1 MGNLNPNSEFYKY
14 NKWVDAENHF
24 GDSSTG
30 PIVHPLITNYSKE
43 IEEKYKNRS
52 LVQNN
57 IEKMKKFKDR
67 DCIGRRKLISG
78 DKYEDHYTYFT
89 YGQVYEMSTN
99 FAKNIHAQ
107 SSKLVFEDDYN
118 NTHFKLI
125 GIFAKNC
132 TEWIVTDMGCQMDS
146 ITTVTLYATLGKPA
160 FKYICDQSLITT
172 ICVSPDL
179 VDMLIENKK
188 EQNITRLQ
196 YAILFDYTTNCPSD
210 AKEKL
215 EKAGFEVLLFSDL
228 IKDNKTVKYEDLQ
241 ISTPDTVMTI
251 CYTSGTTGE
260 PKGVMVIQRNMI
272 SMLEMVIPD
281 AGVPLDETGAHM
293 SFLPLAHIMERM
305 VVSGFMSIAARIGFI
320 SGSIRTTLMEDMQLL
335 KPTLLFTVPRV
346 LQTIRAKIFDG
357 FNKLP
362 PLLKQMAYKA
372 LETKR
377 ENFKKY
383 GVIHHVFWDKVVFA
397 KVRKMFGTDLKCIL
411 CASAPMPKELADDIK
426 VMIGVPI
433 VEGWG
438 MTELTGP
445 AFASNY
451 RDLTNNTSGGVIR
464 TSLMKLVDI
473 PELGYTKDT
482 IKDGKHCPSGEI
494 CIKGPATC
502 IGYYKNPEE
511 TNKTFDLE
519 GYLHTGDVGMM
530 FPHFG
535 NGIKI
540 VDRVKEIFKLSQGE
554 YIIPNKLESVYNKSK
569 YVNQIL
575 IYGNSMKN
583 NIIGIIT
590 LDKKAA
596 SEFLGLGKEAEVN
609 EMVKSEPLKEE
620 IRKDLERLAGEAQ
633 FNSLEKVRYF
643 ILSPEE
649 FTIENQMMTPNLKMV
664 RKKIE
669 EHFKKEINELYEAI
683 SQKS

>member
-1 MGNLNPNSEFYKY
+1 MGNLSPYKKYYKY
-14 NKWVDAENHF
+14 NKWVNEKEHF
-24 GDSSTG
+24 GKDFTG
-30 PIVHPLITNYSKE
+30 PIVHPLITDYQKE
-43 IEEKYKNRS
+43 IEEPYKNRS
-52 LVQNN
+52 LIQNN
-57 IEKMKKFKDR
+57 IEKMIKFKDR

-89 YGQVYEMSTN
+89 YGEVYQMSTN
-99 FAKNIHAQ
+99 FAKNIHVQ
-107 SSKLVFEDDYN
+107 SKKLVYEDDYN
-118 NTHFKLI
+118 NIHFKLL

-132 TEWIVTDMGCQMDS
+132 TEWIITDMGCQMDS
-146 ITTVTLYATLGKPA
+146 ITTVTLYATLGHEA
-160 FKYICDQSLITT
+160 FKHICDESLITT

-179 VDMLIENKK
+179 VDLLIENKIK
-188 EQNITRLQ
+188 QNITTLQ

-210 AKEKL
+210 AKTKL
-215 EKAGFEVLLFSDL
+215 EKAGFEVLLFTDL
-228 IKDNKTVKYEDLQ
+228 IKPNNEVKYEDLE
-241 ISTPDTVMTI
+241 ISTPDTVMTV

-272 SMLEMVIPD
+272 AMLEKVIPD
-281 AGVPLDETGAHM
+281 AGVPLNETGAHM

-346 LQTIRAKIFDG
+346 LQTIRGKIFDR

-362 PLLKQMAYKA
+362 TVAKRLAYKA

-383 GVIHHVFWDKVVFA
+383 GIIHHVVYDLLVFNKV
-397 KVRKMFGTDLKCIL
+397 KKMFGTDLKCIL

-438 MTELTGP
+438 MTELTGS

-451 RDLTNNTSGGVIR
+451 NDLTNMTAGGVIR
-464 TSLMKLVDI
+464 TSLMKLVDL
-473 PELGYTKDT
+473 PELEYTQNT
-482 IKDGKHCPSGEI
+482 MINGVRCPSGEI

-511 TNKTFDLE
+511 TNRVFDSE
-519 GYLHTGDVGMM
+519 GYIHTGDVGTI
-530 FPHFG
+530 FPHYG
-535 NGIKI
+535 NGIRI

-554 YIIPNKLESVYNKSK
+554 YIIPNKLEAVYNKSK
-569 YVNQIL
+569 YINQIL

-590 LDKKAA
+590 LNKKEAA
-596 SEFLGLGKEAEVN
+596 EFLGLGKDADII
-609 EMVKSEPLKEE
+609 EMSKSSKLEEE
-620 IRKDLERLAGEAQ
+620 IKNDLEKLANEAQ
-633 FNSLEKVRYF
+633 FNSLEKVKYF
-643 ILSPEE
+643 IISPED
-649 FTIENQMMTPNLKMV
+649 FSIDNGCMTPNLKMV

-669 EHFKKEINELYEAI
+669 AKFKKEIDSLYESI
-683 SQKS
+683 PLKL